1 MAADRL
7 RNYIAGEWKD
17 SKTSEYLDVLNPA
30 TGKAIAQVPLS
41 TAADVE
47 HAVAAARDAFQEWR
61 ETPPTTRIQYLF
73 RLKEL
78 MEEHF
83 EDIARIVTTENGKT
97 LDEARGE
104 TRRTIENVEVATGVT
119 SLMMGR
125 NLEDVARGI
134 DEEIVRQPMGVFAV
148 IAPYNFPAM
157 VPWWFAPYAMATGNT
172 YIVKPSEQVPL
183 TQSKIFEL
191 VHELDLPPGVMN
203 LVHGGR
209 EVVDILTRSPD
220 IVGISSV
227 TSTPVAK
234 AIYTAATASGK
245 RAQCQAGAKN
255 FIVIMPDA
263 DLDRTIPALLT
274 SCYGCAGQRCLA
286 GAVLVPVGDAC
297 EPLRDRFVEAAAK
310 LKVGDPL
317 DESVQMGPVISK
329 QHKGRVL
336 RHIEQGLK
344 EGAKLVLDG
353 RRVTVPGYEEG
364 YFVGPTVFDGVARE
378 MTLAREEIFGPVIG
392 ILKVGSLDEAIKVID
407 ANPYGNASSIFTASG
422 GAAREFKYRVKC
434 GNIGINVGV
443 AAPMAFFPFGGRK
456 DSFFGDLH
464 GQGEDVIDFFTEKK
478 VVITRW

>member
-7 RNYIAGEWKD
+7 KNYIAGEWRD
-17 SKTSEYLDVLNPA
+17 SKTTQYLDVLNP
-30 TGKAIAQVPLS
+30 TTNRAIAQVPLS

-47 HAVAAARDAFQEWR
+47 DAIAAANDAFNEWR
-61 ETPPTTRIQYLF
+61 ETPPTMRVQYLF

-78 MEEHF
+78 MEAHF
-83 EDIARIVTTENGKT
+83 EDVARTIVTENGKT

-104 TRRTIENVEVATGVT
+104 TRRTIENIEVATGVT

-134 DEEIVRQPMGVFAV
+134 DEEVVRQPMGAFAV

-172 YIVKPSEQVPL
+172 YIVKPSEQAPL
-183 TQSKIFEL
+183 TQSAIFGL
-191 VHELDLPPGVMN
+191 VHDLDLPPGVMN

-209 EVVDILTRSPD
+209 EVVDVLTKSPG

-234 AIYTAATASGK
+234 AIYTAATGSGK

-255 FIVIMPDA
+255 FIVVMPDA
-263 DLDRTIPALLT
+263 DIEKAIPGLLA

-286 GAVLVPVGDAC
+286 GAVLVPVGEAY
-297 EPLRDRFVEAAAK
+297 EPLRDRFVKAAAK
-310 LKVGDPL
+310 IKVGDPL
-317 DESVQMGPVISK
+317 DESAQMGPVISK
-329 QHKGRVL
+329 QHQQRVL
-336 RHIEQGLK
+336 RHIEQGVK
-344 EGAKLVLDG
+344 DGAKLLLDG
-353 RRVTVPGYEEG
+353 RQVTVPGCEEG
-364 YFVGPTVFDGVARE
+364 YFVGPTVLDGVTPEMAIARD
-378 MTLAREEIFGPVIG
+378 EIFGPVIG
-392 ILKVGSLDEAIKVID
+392 ILRVGSLDEAIEVID

-434 GNIGINVGV
+434 GNIGVNVGV

-464 GQGEDVIDFFTEKK
+464 GQGQDAIDFLTEKK

>member
-1 MAADRL
+1 MSIDRL
-7 RNYIAGEWKD
+7 KNYIAGEWKD
-17 SKTSEYLDVLNPA
+17 SKTTQYLDVLNP
-30 TGKAIAQVPLS
+30 TTNGAIAQVPLS

-47 HAVAAARDAFQEWR
+47 DAIAAAGDAFNEWR
-61 ETPPTTRIQYLF
+61 ETPPTMRVQYLF

-78 MEEHF
+78 MEAHF
-83 EDIARIVTTENGKT
+83 EDVARTIVTENGKT

-104 TRRTIENVEVATGVT
+104 TRRTIENIEVATGVT

-134 DEEIVRQPMGVFAV
+134 DEEVVRQPMGAFAV

-172 YIVKPSEQVPL
+172 YIVKPSEQAPL
-183 TQSKIFEL
+183 TQSAIFGL
-191 VHELDLPPGVMN
+191 VHDLDLPPGVMN

-209 EVVDILTRSPD
+209 EVVDVLTKSSG

-234 AIYTAATASGK
+234 AIYTAATGSGK

-255 FIVIMPDA
+255 FLVVMPDA
-263 DLDRTIPALLT
+263 DIEKAIPGLLA

-286 GAVLVPVGDAC
+286 GAVLVPVGEAY
-297 EPLRDRFVEAAAK
+297 EPLRERFVKAAAK
-310 LKVGDPL
+310 IKVGDPL
-317 DESVQMGPVISK
+317 DESAQMGPVISK
-329 QHKGRVL
+329 QHQQRVL
-336 RHIEQGLK
+336 RHIEQGVK
-344 EGAKLVLDG
+344 DGAKLLLDG
-353 RRVTVPGYEEG
+353 RQVTVPGCEEG
-364 YFVGPTVFDGVARE
+364 YFVGPTVLDGVTPE
-378 MTLAREEIFGPVIG
+378 MAIAREEVFGPVIG
-392 ILKVGSLDEAIKVID
+392 ILRVGSLDEAIEVID

-434 GNIGINVGV
+434 GNIGVNVGV

-464 GQGEDVIDFFTEKK
+464 GQGQDGIDFLTEKK